1 MKLASASATH
11 ATYPQ
16 LKSMCLCL
24 ALAVAPYGAALPF
37 WVLIV
42 ACAAGAIRLAL
53 AARGYAAP
61 GRLIRLGIA
70 AAAFVV
76 LFLEL
81 HTFNGLAAGSSLL
94 CLVAGLKLLETQ
106 SRRDLYVLSFIV
118 YFLCLAALLR
128 SDSFWLLV
136 YLLGVSWLTTATLL
150 RLTPSNPPPDWR
162 RSLFYAG
169 RVSAHAIP
177 IALILWLFFP
187 RLDTPFWRM
196 PADRSIAETGLSDS
210 MSPGD
215 IIKLALSDEVAFR
228 ARFEGAVPPAAELY
242 WRGPVLH
249 DFDGRSWR
257 RTDSASARPPALVSM
272 GAAYRYV
279 LSLEPS
285 RHNWIFALDWP
296 DRWDLATASLASDYM
311 LVQPA
316 PLSRAIEVA
325 AVSHTRVRSSEPL
338 TDAARRRELGLPVAR
353 NPRTIAFAHEL
364 RRAHPDDTDYARAV
378 LDLFR
383 REEFFY
389 TLEPPP
395 LGADSVD
402 EFLFDTR
409 RGFCGH
415 YASAFAVLM
424 RAAGIPARV
433 VTGYYGGVYNRY
445 GDYRIVHQSDAHA
458 WDEIWIDGTGWVRFD
473 PTSAIAP
480 ARVDQSVVETLAAR
494 DSATGRW
501 GRFAWLEDARL
512 ELDALGQLWRERI
525 LQFNQ
530 LSQLQLL
537 GSLGISEPDGQKIVL
552 LMGVG
557 LVLAFAWLTWQIGRE
572 QRPQPKDPLVRAY
585 ATLCRKLAAVGLT
598 RRAHEGAETFAAR
611 VALERPDLART
622 VIALCRRYSRLRYGP
637 HSSRDAV
644 LWFASRVRAFRP
656 RRRAGDNAAHRG
668 ESTAE

>member
-1 MKLASASATH
+1 MRLASASATH
-11 ATYPQ
+11 VTYPQ
-16 LKSMCLCL
+16 LRSICLCL
-24 ALAVAPYGAALPF
+24 ALALAAYAAALPT
-37 WVLIV
+37 WILVV

-61 GRLIRLGIA
+61 GRAIRLGIA
-70 AAAFVV
+70 VAAFVV
-76 LFLEL
+76 LFFEL
-81 HTFNGLAAGSSLL
+81 RTFNGLPAGSALL

-106 SRRDLYVLSFIV
+106 SRRDLYVVSFII

-128 SDSFWLLV
+128 SESFWLFV
-136 YLLGVSWLTTATLL
+136 YLVGVSWLTTASLL
-150 RLTPSNPPPDWR
+150 RLTPALPLPGWR
-162 RSLFYAG
+162 RSLSYSG
-169 RVSAHAIP
+169 RVSVQALP

-196 PADRSIAETGLSDS
+196 PADRIAESGLSDS

-228 ARFEGAVPPAAELY
+228 VRFEGPAPPPAEMY

-249 DFDGRSWR
+249 DFDGRTWR
-257 RTDSASARPPALVSM
+257 RTSPVSAQAPALVGV

-296 DRWDLATASLASDYM
+296 DRWDLAAGALTGDYM
-311 LVQPA
+311 LVQSA
-316 PLSRAIEVA
+316 PLSRRIEVT
-325 AVSHTRVRSSEPL
+325 AVSHTRVRTGEPL
-338 TDAARRRELGLPVAR
+338 TDAARRRELALPAAR
-353 NPRTIAFAHEL
+353 NPRTLAFAREL
-364 RRAHPDDTDYARAV
+364 RRAHPDDMDYAGAV

-415 YASAFAVLM
+415 YASAFAALM

-433 VTGYYGGVYNRY
+433 VTGYRGGLYNHYGG
-445 GDYRIVHQSDAHA
+445 YRILHQSDAHA
-458 WDEIWIDGTGWVRFD
+458 WNEIWIDGTGWVRFD

-480 ARVDQSVVETLAAR
+480 ARVEHSIAEALAAGE
-494 DSATGRW
+494 SATGRW
-501 GRFAWLEDARL
+501 RRFAWFADVRL

-530 LSQLQLL
+530 FSQLQLL
-537 GSLGISEPDGQKIVL
+537 ASLGVPEPDGQKIVM
-552 LMGVG
+552 LMAVG
-557 LVLAFAWLTWQIGRE
+557 LVLAFAWLTWQIRRE
-572 QRPQPKDPLVRAY
+572 QRPRPKDPVVRAY
-585 ATLCRKLAAVGLT
+585 DSLCRKLAAVGL
-598 RRAHEGAETFAAR
+598 RRKAHEGAETFAAR

-622 VIALCRRYSRLRYGP
+622 VTALCRRYSKLRYGP
-637 HSSRDAV
+637 QSSREAA
-644 LWFASRVRAFRP
+644 LSFASGVRAFRP
-656 RRRAGDNAAHRG
+656 RRQAALEH
-668 ESTAE
+668 

>member
-11 ATYPQ
+11 VTYPQ
-16 LKSMCLCL
+16 LKSICLCL
-24 ALAVAPYGAALPF
+24 ALALAAYATALPL
-37 WVLIV
+37 WILIV

-61 GRLIRLGIA
+61 GRAIRLGIA
-70 AAAFVV
+70 VAAIVV
-76 LFLEL
+76 LFIEL
-81 HTFNGLAAGSSLL
+81 HTFNGLAAGSALLSLI
-94 CLVAGLKLLETQ
+94 AGLKLLETQ
-106 SRRDLYVLSFIV
+106 SRRDLYVVSFII
-118 YFLCLAALLR
+118 YFLCLTALLR
-128 SDSFWLLV
+128 SESFWLFV
-136 YLLGVSWLTTATLL
+136 YLVGVSWLTTATLL
-150 RLTPSNPPPDWR
+150 RLTPASPLPGWR
-162 RSLFYAG
+162 RSLSYAG
-169 RVSAHAIP
+169 RVSAQALP

-187 RLDTPFWRM
+187 RLDSPFWRM
-196 PADRSIAETGLSDS
+196 PADKSVAETGLSDS

-228 ARFEGAVPPAAELY
+228 VRFEGPVPPAAELY

-249 DFDGRSWR
+249 DFDGREWR
-257 RTDSASARPPALVSM
+257 RTGSGSAQPPVLVGI

-296 DRWDLATASLASDYM
+296 DRWDLAAGSLTGDYM
-311 LVQPA
+311 LVQSA
-316 PLSRAIEVA
+316 PLSRPIDVT
-325 AVSHTRVRSSEPL
+325 AVSHTRVRTGEPL
-338 TDAARRRELGLPVAR
+338 PDAVRRRDLRLPPAR
-353 NPRTIAFAHEL
+353 NPRTLALAREL
-364 RRAHPDDTDYARAV
+364 RRAHPDELDYARAV

-433 VTGYYGGVYNRY
+433 VTGYQGGLYNRY
-445 GDYRIVHQSDAHA
+445 GGYRILHQSDAHA
-458 WDEIWIDGTGWVRFD
+458 WNEIWIDGTGWVRFD
-473 PTSAIAP
+473 PTSAIVP
-480 ARVDQSVVETLAAR
+480 ARVDHSIAEALAAGE
-494 DSATGRW
+494 SAAGRW
-501 GRFAWLEDARL
+501 RPFAWLADVRL
-512 ELDALGQLWRERI
+512 GLDALGQLWRQRI

-537 GSLGISEPDGQKIVL
+537 ASLGIPEPDGQKIVM
-552 LMGVG
+552 LMAGG
-557 LVLAFAWLTWQIGRE
+557 LTLAFAWLTWQIRRE
-572 QRPQPKDPLVRAY
+572 QRPRPKDPLVRAY
-585 ATLCRKLAAVGLT
+585 DSLCRKLAAVGLT
-598 RRAHEGAETFAAR
+598 RKAHEGAETFGAR

-622 VIALCRRYSRLRYGP
+622 VTALCRRYSRLRYGP
-637 HSSRDAV
+637 QSSRDAA
-644 LWFASRVRAFRP
+644 LLFASGVRAFRP
-656 RRRAGDNAAHRG
+656 RRQAADNTQVRPR
-668 ESTAE
+668 

>member
-11 ATYPQ
+11 VTHPQ
-16 LKSMCLCL
+16 LRSICLCL
-24 ALAVAPYGAALPF
+24 ALALAAYAAALPL

-42 ACAAGAIRLAL
+42 TCAAGAIRLAL

-61 GRLIRLGIA
+61 GRAIRLGIA
-70 AAAFVV
+70 VAAFVV
-76 LFLEL
+76 LFFEL
-81 HTFNGLAAGSSLL
+81 HTFNGLAAGSALL

-106 SRRDLYVLSFIV
+106 SRRDLYVVSFII

-128 SDSFWLLV
+128 SESFWLFV
-136 YLLGVSWLTTATLL
+136 YLVGVAWLTTATLL
-150 RLTPSNPPPDWR
+150 RLTPTLPLPGWR
-162 RSLFYAG
+162 RSLSYAG
-169 RVSAHAIP
+169 RVSAQALP

-196 PADRSIAETGLSDS
+196 PGDKTAAETGLSDT

-228 ARFEGAVPPAAELY
+228 VRFEGPAPPPAELY

-249 DFDGRSWR
+249 DFDGRTWR
-257 RTDSASARPPALVSM
+257 RTTPVSAQAPALVGV

-296 DRWDLATASLASDYM
+296 DRWDLAAGSLTGDYM
-311 LVQPA
+311 LVQSA
-316 PLSRAIEVA
+316 PLSRPIDVT
-325 AVSHTRVRSSEPL
+325 AVSHTRVRTGEPL
-338 TDAARRRELGLPVAR
+338 TEAARRRDLAMPAAR
-353 NPRTIAFAHEL
+353 NPRTLALAREL
-364 RRAHPDDTDYARAV
+364 RRAHPDDMDYARAV

-395 LGADSVD
+395 LGADSID

-415 YASAFAVLM
+415 YASAFAALM

-433 VTGYYGGVYNRY
+433 VTGYQGGLYNHYGG
-445 GDYRIVHQSDAHA
+445 YRILHQSDAHA
-458 WDEIWIDGTGWVRFD
+458 WNEIWIDGTGWVRFD

-480 ARVDQSVVETLAAR
+480 ARVDQSIAETLAAGE
-494 DSATGRW
+494 SAAGRW
-501 GRFAWLEDARL
+501 RRFAWLADVRL
-512 ELDALGQLWRERI
+512 ELDALGQLGRERI
-525 LQFNQ
+525 LQFTQ
-530 LSQLQLL
+530 FSQLQLL
-537 GSLGISEPDGQKIVL
+537 ASLGIPEPDGQKIVML
-552 LMGVG
+552 LAVG
-557 LVLAFAWLTWQIGRE
+557 LVLAFAWLTWQIRRE
-572 QRPQPKDPLVRAY
+572 QRPRPKDPLVRAY
-585 ATLCRKLAAVGLT
+585 GSLCRKLAAVGLT
-598 RRAHEGAETFAAR
+598 TKAHEGAETFAAR

-622 VIALCRRYSRLRYGP
+622 VTALCLRYSRLRYGP
-637 HSSRDAV
+637 QSSRDAA
-644 LWFASRVRAFRP
+644 LSFASAVRAFRP
-656 RRRAGDNAAHRG
+656 RRRARSRARRSRG
-668 ESTAE
+668 A